1 MWEEIKTT
9 DFSFFTW
16 VRNVC
21 VCVCT
26 CFCVAKI
33 PPMQLLTAAVWLMD
47 RLFFAEGCWLHDVLT
62 KIWLAKPKAY
72 FITHKT
78 FHVPALCFTERPS
91 LIAVC
96 GWISCLWVT
105 LPALHLLCWYSHV
118 DCKATVLLNMCSLKT
133 ILCLNAYVEDQLT
146 G

>member
-9 DFSFFTW
+9 DFFVFYAGKK
-16 VRNVC
+16 C
-21 VCVCT
+21 VCVHVFLCV
-26 CFCVAKI
+26 CVAKI

-47 RLFFAEGCWLHDVLT
+47 RLFFAEGCWLQDVLT

-105 LPALHLLCWYSHV
+105 LPALLFV
-118 DCKATVLLNMCSLKT
+118 VLIFLHWL
-133 ILCLNAYVEDQLT
+133 
-146 G
+146 